1 MKSLVSRTPLPV
13 RLKAARKAKR
23 ISQKN
28 LGILAG
34 IDEFSASARMNHY
47 EKGKHLPDYETLC
60 RIAKILDV
68 PVPYFYC
75 ADDLM
80 AELLMKI
87 GRLPKGKQRQLLT
100 IIDNL
105 DGASAEV
112 ATEDD
117 HS

>member
-1 MKSLVSRTPLPV
+1 MTSLVSRSPLPI

-47 EKGKHLPDYETLC
+47 EKGKHFPDYETLS
-60 RIAKILDV
+60 RIAKILGV

-75 ADDLM
+75 SDDDM
-80 AELLMKI
+80 AELLVKFE
-87 GRLPKGKQRQLLT
+87 RLTPENRRHAMT
-100 IIDNL
+100 VI
-105 DGASAEV
+105 ASLEADSPEK
-112 ATEDD
+112 AGD
-117 HS
+117 